1 MIVVVAMMI
10 VVVVMVE
17 GDPGE
22 LVVVRL
28 DGEVQRR
35 AQPGDETEQRE
46 AQGPRPLQ
54 TFAGST
60 HGAEPTGSRLR

>member
-1 MIVVVAMMI
+1 MVTIVVMMI
-10 VVVVMVE
+10 VE
-17 GDPGE
+17 DDPGE

-46 AQGPRPLQ
+46 AQSPRPLQ

-60 HGAEPTGSRLR
+60 HGAEPTGSRPR